1 MLTIPR
7 TTQDWLW
14 LALDIGYLV
23 GCLWLIVSGS
33 GSHLVLAGLTIAVA
47 ALIGLQR
54 LPAAGAGDLWL
65 IPLTILLPF
74 SVLSRYRQLRDR
86 LASTPAEDRP
96 LSTASVPL
104 SRRLA
109 FSAVLVLALLGCVS
123 GQLGQRV
130 IDPVMAPLEEQAK
143 STLQRSLALAA
154 ASYASA
160 RLIDRGVAF
169 IAETQ
174 IGIGV
179 IYVKPGQVF
188 KPIQDMAVRYS
199 DVMVLAMA
207 SVGIQMMLMEMGHV
221 IGITVLGSL
230 AIITLLLMQFAP
242 RGLLPALALMARF
255 FIAALVVIKLAI
267 PLAAVAVG
275 GISATVLE
283 EQRMQA
289 QARVDITTERLAE
302 VQQVND
308 ESGFISWLKSVGGQ
322 AQDMFAGVKNMS
334 EGLIERLVTLL
345 VIYTLETLL
354 LPLTMLFFMWRAAA
368 LYVLP
373 VPRQYAATP

>member
-1 MLTIPR
+1 MFTIPR
-7 TTQDWLW
+7 TPQDWLW
-14 LALDIGYLV
+14 LALDAAYLG
-23 GCLWLIVSGS
+23 GCLWLLVSGS
-33 GSHLVLAGLTIAVA
+33 GSHLVLAGLAIAVA

-54 LPAAGAGDLWL
+54 LPAAGAGELWL
-65 IPLTILLPF
+65 IPLTLLLPF

-86 LASTPAEDRP
+86 LASAPAEERP
-96 LSTASVPL
+96 STKVPATL
-104 SRRLA
+104 PRRLA
-109 FSAVLVLALLGCVS
+109 FSAVLLLALLGCLS

-130 IDPVMAPLEEQAK
+130 IDPVMAPLEEQAT

-160 RLIDRGVAF
+160 RLIDRGIAF

-188 KPIQDMAVRYS
+188 KPVQDMAVRYS

-207 SVGIQMMLMEMGHV
+207 SVGIQMMLME
-221 IGITVLGSL
+221 IGQAIGVTVLGAL
-230 AIITLLLMQFAP
+230 AIMALLLLQFAP
-242 RGLLPALALMARF
+242 RGLAPALALAARF

-275 GISATVLE
+275 GISASVLE

-289 QARVDITTERLAE
+289 QARIDITTERLADA
-302 VQQVND
+302 QQVTD
-308 ESGFISWLKSVGGQ
+308 ENGFINWLKSVGGQ
-322 AQDMFAGVKNMS
+322 AQDMFAGVKNLS

-354 LPLTMLFFMWRAAA
+354 LPLAMLFFIWRAAA
-368 LYVLP
+368 LYVLSG
-373 VPRQYAATP
+373 PRQSPAVP